1 METITM
7 SSKEISRLEVMQK
20 LEEKRLH
27 QREASTILGV
37 SVRQIK
43 RLLKSYRREG
53 AKGLV
58 SKQRGRKGNNRLN
71 EKVLRKTLDLLKGK
85 YKGFGPTLA
94 WEKLVEKEKLKISVE
109 SVRQLMMAES

>member
-20 LEEKRLH
+20 LREKRLS
-27 QREASTILGV
+27 QKEASTGV

-43 RLLKSYRREG
+43 RLLKSYRQAG

-58 SKQRGRKGNNRLN
+58 SKQHGGKGNNQQTRQSEVVMAKDLGAQIKERLPF
-71 EKVLRKTLDLLKGK
+71 KPPLTTLG
-85 YKGFGPTLA
+85 
-94 WEKLVEKEKLKISVE
+94 
-109 SVRQLMMAES
+109 VR